1 MSWPDGLE
9 ADAEQIAD
17 MIQRPMPTPSGT
29 IDYEEFLTM
38 MAAAHR
44 RQRQGGAGVGL
55 QARARPAR
63 ARRRY
68 TPRGRRAA
76 PAMRIPS
83 PALPPSRA
91 RRLFDLDGSGDLSPA
106 EIRGL
111 MTSVGDSPMS
121 HEEVEELLRLAD
133 PQNTGTISKEKFMGL
148 PCWKVPGM

>member
-1 MSWPDGLE
+1 MIQA
-9 ADAEQIAD
+9 ADADA
-17 MIQRPMPTPSGT
+17 SGT
-29 IDYEEFLTM
+29 IDYDEFLTM

-44 RQRQGGAGVGL
+44 RQRQGGAGDGL

-63 ARRRY
+63 AHRRRHAW
-68 TPRGRRAA
+68 GRDERRPPCASRH
-76 PAMRIPS
+76 PHS
-83 PALPPSRA
+83 LPRA